1 MANTGYIIT
10 PSLVQKFATGNSSG
24 SLVTG
29 SFGRFT
35 TLLGVAPFSASLD
48 NKDYYYR
55 TINEETC
62 PEGFEDCLKPILTS
76 VNTGSQKGY
85 FDLNYTSST
94 SFNAAVDITGSISDH
109 KDFSVSQTFS
119 ASIGTLLPI
128 SSSYTSGTVYFRA
141 FQSCS
146 GPEKSP
152 NSELLEFTYAP
163 LPPPS
168 GVATIN
174 LQNTLSTPITLTI
187 NDPLGN
193 VLTRINAGATY
204 AYTFITPPNRV
215 TNPSLV
221 VIKMVGGAAG
231 SYGQAIIKRM
241 NGNNSIVHI
250 SSPQGNSGFNGTDGG
265 SFTFYNSTAEIH
277 VNQRG
282 ALPFGQ
288 NVVATLIFSVN
299 SPPPPVVTPPPPTP
313 AKPVPYTPRP
323 TIRFGSSVY
332 SSVDAACGQT
342 DFRSTTYYQFGN
354 YLYLTENDA
363 IAGNRPSFPASRN
376 YILTNTAQ
384 YAIVSSNG
392 YIIQSAVACSYPTIT
407 ISKKTYST
415 QEDACRDKTFS
426 TQQVQIKGSELIGF
440 GGSGRFKYSNPSSR
454 GGQNVIISGRRIV
467 AYETCGTEGSSV
479 TYTRGGAMT
488 TGAVSLDNPYWQ
500 KYWCKY
506 TSFRSYFLGPSGTVY
521 YSSSGKYAYIPLG
534 LGTRVYFDQ
543 SKNGYL
549 FNRGKVA
556 STYNLNCSA
565 FK

>member
-10 PSLVQKFATGNSSG
+10 PSLVQKFTTGNPSG

-35 TLLGVAPFSASLD
+35 TQLGVAPFSASLD
-48 NKDYYYR
+48 NQDYYYR
-55 TINEETC
+55 TIDEEVC

-85 FDLNYTSST
+85 FNLNYTSST

-146 GPEKSP
+146 GPEKSS

-168 GVATIN
+168 GIATIN
-174 LQNTLSTPITLTI
+174 LQNTLSTPVTLTI
-187 NDPLGN
+187 NDSLGN

-215 TNPSLV
+215 TNPSQV

-231 SYGQAIIKRM
+231 SYGQAIIKRQ
-241 NGNNSIVHI
+241 NIGNNIVHI
-250 SSPQGNSGFNGTDGG
+250 SSPQGNSGFNGTGGG
-265 SFTFYNSTAEIH
+265 SFTFYNSSAEIH

-282 ALPFGQ
+282 ILPFGQ
-288 NVVATLIFSVN
+288 NVVANLIFAVN

-313 AKPVPYTPRP
+313 SNPVPYTPRP

-332 SSVDAACGQT
+332 SSIDAACGQT

-363 IAGNRPSFPASRN
+363 ISGNRPSFSASRN
-376 YILTNTAQ
+376 YILTNSST
-384 YAIVSSNG
+384 YTIISSNG
-392 YIIQSAVACSYPTIT
+392 YIISSSSTCSYPTIR
-407 ISKKTYST
+407 ISKRTYST
-415 QEDACRDKTFS
+415 QEDACRNRSFS
-426 TQQVQIKGSELIGF
+426 NQDVQIKGSELIGF
-440 GGSGRFKYSNPSSR
+440 NGSGRYKYSDPNSR

-467 AYETCGTEGSSV
+467 SYETCGTEGSSV
-479 TYTRGGAMT
+479 TYTRGGASK
-488 TGAVSLDNPYWQ
+488 TGFTSIDNPYWQ
-500 KYWCKY
+500 KYWCKNS
-506 TSFRSYFLGPSGTVY
+506 TMRSYYLGPSGTVY
-521 YSSSGKYAYIPLG
+521 YSSSGRYAYIPLG
-534 LGTRVYFDQ
+534 LGTRYYFD
-543 SKNGYL
+543 SNKDGYL
-549 FNRGKVA
+549 FSRGQIIGNI
-556 STYNLNCSA
+556 SLNCA
-565 FK
+565 GL

>member
-10 PSLVQKFATGNSSG
+10 PSLVQKFTTGNASG

-55 TINEETC
+55 TINEEIC

-85 FDLNYTSST
+85 FNLNYTSST

-193 VLTRINAGATY
+193 VRTRIPAGTIY
-204 AYTFITPPNRV
+204 AHKFITPPNKV
-215 TNPSLV
+215 TNPSQV

-265 SFTFYNSTAEIH
+265 SFSFYNSTAEIH

-407 ISKKTYST
+407 ISKRTYST

-467 AYETCGTEGSSV
+467 AYETCGTEGQSV
-479 TYTRGGAMT
+479 SYTRGG
-488 TGAVSLDNPYWQ
+488 SLKNGFTSISNPYWQ

-506 TSFRSYFLGPSGTVY
+506 TTFHSYFLGPSGTVY
-521 YSSSGKYAYIPLG
+521 YSSSGKYAYVPLG
-534 LGTRVYFDQ
+534 LGSRYYFDSNQ
-543 SKNGYL
+543 DGYL
-549 FNRGKVA
+549 FNRGLILEEI
-556 STYNLNCSA
+556 SLNCDGL
-565 FK
+565 